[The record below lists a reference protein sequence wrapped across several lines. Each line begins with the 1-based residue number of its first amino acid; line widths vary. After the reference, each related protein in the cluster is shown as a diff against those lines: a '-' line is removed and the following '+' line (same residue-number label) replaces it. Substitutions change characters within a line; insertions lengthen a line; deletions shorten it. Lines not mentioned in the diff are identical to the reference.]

1 MTIQLWKVYMNN
13 SFKINVFQKKVFWK
27 QLSTTQLQILINH
40 DYDILLF
47 LTIMYVLTTRLF
59 YSLAELY
66 SSFSRVKIN

>member
-1 MTIQLWKVYMNN
+1 MTIQLRKVYMNN

-40 DYDILLF
+40 DYDIQLF

-66 SSFSRVKIN
+66 SSFPRVKIN

>member
-40 DYDILLF
+40 DYDIQLF

-66 SSFSRVKIN
+66 SSFPRVKIN